1 MKWPGVRSK
10 ENVAL
15 WGDQLEVRAAEM
27 SRRLISRE
35 IRENIKLEHR
45 GQKKM
50 QHRNRSHETL
60 GAHELLVYVQR
71 QSRRQEV

>member
-15 WGDQLEVRAAEM
+15 CGDQLEVRAAEM

-35 IRENIKLEHR
+35 IRENSKLEHR
-45 GQKKM
+45 GQKKC
-50 QHRNRSHETL
+50 STGI
-60 GAHELLVYVQR
+60 GAMR
-71 QSRRQEV
+71 P